1 MPGRRDDAAGGSA
14 GEPVPEAAA
23 GLAPE
28 LGFDGLDR
36 LLEHRVRLAI
46 SVLLSRADALSFAR
60 LKALL
65 GETDGSLGAHLG
77 RLEDAGYLRVDKE
90 FVDRKP
96 VSWYALTGSGRAA
109 LAGHVRALERL
120 TRAAAVG
127 PAE

>member
-1 MPGRRDDAAGGSA
+1 MTPPA
-14 GEPVPEAAA
+14 GEPVPEV
-23 GLAPE
+23 APE
-28 LGFDGLDR
+28 LAFDGLDR

-46 SVLLSRADALSFAR
+46 CVLLSRADALSFAR

-65 GETDGSLGAHLG
+65 GETDGSLGANLG
-77 RLEDAGYLRVDKE
+77 RLEAAGYLTVDKE

-96 VSWYALTGSGRAA
+96 VSWYSLTGNGRAA
-109 LAGHVRALERL
+109 LTGHVRALERL

>member
-1 MPGRRDDAAGGSA
+1 MPRRRDDAAGAPA
-14 GEPVPEAAA
+14 GEPAPGPAPD
-23 GLAPE
+23 LA
-28 LGFDGLDR
+28 FDGLDR

-65 GETDGSLGAHLG
+65 GETDGSLGANLG
-77 RLEDAGYLRVDKE
+77 RLEDAGYLTVDKE

-96 VSWYALTGSGRAA
+96 VSWYSLTANGRAA